1 MDPKLIE
8 VPGIPGKLQEMSLE
22 QYMAALSPDHYARKQ
37 LEEIRA
43 QALKAVELSTQLM
56 AANQKI
62 IELQAKLDTQLIE
75 HLMVKPSTAS
85 PVTKE
90 NPHSAKPD
98 ARTGPWAKVP
108 CPTCGKLVTSSPG
121 GWASHQRNAHPDNI
135 APKPVV

>member
-56 AANQKI
+56 AANEKI
-62 IELQAKLDTQLIE
+62 AQLQAKLFAYDLKITLDT
-75 HLMVKPSTAS
+75 PAATAA
-85 PVTKE
+85 
-90 NPHSAKPD
+90 AKPD

-121 GWASHQRNAHPDNI
+121 GWASHQRNAHPDNM

>member
-37 LEEIRA
+37 LEEIRG

-62 IELQAKLDTQLIE
+62 IDLQAKLDA
-75 HLMVKPSTAS
+75 PSPKIALAPPAATAA
-85 PVTKE
+85 
-90 NPHSAKPD
+90 AKPD
-98 ARTGPWAKVP
+98 ARTGPWAKIP

-121 GWASHQRNAHPDNI
+121 GWASHQRNAHPDNM